1 VKHHE
6 TSFFE
11 SVDGNELYSKRS
23 AADHA
28 SPALGP
34 MVLSTGKQQSM
45 TTNTATERDVDYK
58 TIAAK
63 KFVNQDS

>member
-1 VKHHE
+1 M
-6 TSFFE
+6 F
-11 SVDGNELYSKRS
+11 LYPSWTL
-23 AADHA
+23 ADHA
-28 SPALGP
+28 SPVLGP

-63 KFVNQDS
+63 KIVKQDS